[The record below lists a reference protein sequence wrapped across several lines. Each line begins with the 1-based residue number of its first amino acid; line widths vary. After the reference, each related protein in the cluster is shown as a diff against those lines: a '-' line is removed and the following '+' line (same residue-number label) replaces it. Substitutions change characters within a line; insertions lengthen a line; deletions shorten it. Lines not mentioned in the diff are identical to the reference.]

1 MPESEREESSMK
13 QAPKDRSTE
22 SALAVLKRLQERVEV
37 LSKEFGT
44 KQLPQDELE
53 AIFRNQMRM
62 RQSNKR

>member
-1 MPESEREESSMK
+1 MK

-37 LSKEFGT
+37 LSKEYGT
-44 KQLPQDELE
+44 KQLPPDELE
-53 AIFRNQMRM
+53 AMFRNQMRM

>member
-1 MPESEREESSMK
+1 MK
-13 QAPKDRSTE
+13 QPQKDRSTE

-37 LSKEFGT
+37 LSKEYGT

-53 AIFRNQMRM
+53 AMFRNQLRM